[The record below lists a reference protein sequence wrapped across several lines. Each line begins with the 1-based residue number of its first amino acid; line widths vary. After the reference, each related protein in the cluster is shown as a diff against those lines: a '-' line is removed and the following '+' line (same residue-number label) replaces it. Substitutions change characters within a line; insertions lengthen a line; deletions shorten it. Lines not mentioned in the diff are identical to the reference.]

1 MWIRVHGKAR
11 LAQKRSMHVS
21 MWAFWADLQHSHGH
35 LDAFLR
41 WVIKKRWS
49 TPSYTIKIFFPSN
62 FFFQS
67 RRLKNIWCHMTGA
80 DLFPS
85 GDLLPGVSK
94 ANYFLIAIFCAAG
107 GLLFLCSGGAC
118 LINCLHS
125 RVLGCMKIW
134 MIGELGYK
142 SLLRPRQQFWGNS
155 VQDYIKFYTDLVNN
169 FNNFNNI
176 CNALHI
182 HMK

>member
-1 MWIRVHGKAR
+1 MAR
-11 LAQKRSMHVS
+11 RGWAQKRSMHVS

-107 GLLFLCSGGAC
+107 GLLFLCLGGAS
-118 LINCLHS
+118 LINYLHS
-125 RVLGCMKIW
+125 LVLCCMKIW
-134 MIGELGYK
+134 MIGELGYE
-142 SLLRPRQQFWGNS
+142 SLLRLRQQFWGNS
-155 VQDYIKFYTDLVNN
+155 VQNNIKF
-169 FNNFNNI
+169 I
-176 CNALHI
+176 RALSI
-182 HMK
+182 ILIISIIYVMCCTFIWNKLPP